1 MKRMECQKGRKKVKI
16 IPIRSKM
23 AKNLNESNKISK
35 FVSKII
41 EAINLL
47 NNFTMRK
54 LAVILILVTGFS
66 GAFAQKGKITSAMNY
81 MNNGQIEKAWEAI
94 QEAEKN
100 EKTINYYKTYY
111 AKGKILQTIA
121 ESGDENIKKLV
132 EDPLP
137 KAYASYKKAIEL
149 DEKGKV
155 GKQVDFELTMLNN
168 DFINLGVQKYQD
180 KDNAGALE
188 AFEYSLEIGKSEI
201 FGGVVDTSI
210 VFNAG
215 LAAYNGKMND
225 KAIKYF
231 TIAKDMGYGG
241 STVYQLIDR
250 VYLSQNDSANAEK
263 IMQEGVEAF
272 PEEDVLMVEL
282 INYYLTSD
290 QDDKAF
296 EYLNV
301 AKEKDPE
308 NKTYW
313 YVEGVLYD
321 KKMMMDEALKS
332 YGKATE
338 LDPEYYDPLY
348 NMGVIYFNNG
358 VKLQEKANEI
368 MDNAKF
374 AIAKA
379 KADEEF
385 AKSVPN
391 FEKALEVAPDD
402 KKKIEAMENLK
413 VLYYRLKMMDKRE
426 EIIKQLDELGNK

>member
-1 MKRMECQKGRKKVKI
+1 
-16 IPIRSKM
+16 
-23 AKNLNESNKISK
+23 
-35 FVSKII
+35 
-41 EAINLL
+41 
-47 NNFTMRK
+47 MRK

-81 MNNGQIEKAWEAI
+81 MTNGQIEKAWEAI
-94 QEAEKN
+94 QEAEEN
-100 EKTINYYKTYY
+100 EKTVSYYKTYY

-137 KAYASYKKAIEL
+137 KAYESYKKAIEL
-149 DEKGKV
+149 DEKGKA

-168 DFINLGVQKYQD
+168 DFINLGIQKFQD
-180 KDNAGALE
+180 KDHAGALE

-201 FGGVVDTSI
+201 FGGVVDTTI
-210 VFNAG
+210 VYNAG

-225 KAIKYF
+225 KAIEYF

-241 STVYQLIDR
+241 STVYQLMNR
-250 VYLSQNDSANAEK
+250 VYISKGDSANSEK

-272 PEEDVLMVEL
+272 PEEDALMVEL

-296 EYLNV
+296 KYIDV

-321 KKMMMDEALKS
+321 KKGMMDEALKS

-338 LDPEYYDPLY
+338 LDPEYYDPFY
-348 NMGVIYFNNG
+348 NMGVIHFNLG
-358 VKLQEKANEI
+358 VKLHEKANEI
-368 MDNAKF
+368 MDNAEF

-379 KADEEF
+379 KTDEEF
-385 AKSVPN
+385 AKAVPN
-391 FEKALEVAPDD
+391 FEKALEVASDD
-402 KKKIEAMENLK
+402 NKKREAMDNLK
-413 VLYYRLKMMDKRE
+413 ILYYRLKMLDKRE
-426 EIIKQLDELGNK
+426 EIVKQLDELDNK